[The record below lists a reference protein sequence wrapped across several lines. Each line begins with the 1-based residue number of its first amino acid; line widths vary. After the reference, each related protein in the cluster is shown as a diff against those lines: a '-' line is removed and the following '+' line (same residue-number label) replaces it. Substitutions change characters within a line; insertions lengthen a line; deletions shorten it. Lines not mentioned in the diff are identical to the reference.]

1 MVFVCF
7 VNCAILQRKFQ
18 SLHFRC
24 LFIRIVGYRLV
35 ILDICQ
41 DSKIHRMN
49 FAQIPA
55 GKKVKAVCVKKTH
68 LGYVSFWVLLSDR
81 YHPAR
86 FWIATTNPVSL
97 NSSLTHF
104 DFPSSTRISH
114 CGLYL
119 LFILVQYD
127 SDSNEM
133 LRPNPG
139 LPVWDN
145 QHGVEKFRF
154 PDSKCRQTHS
164 RVGDSRVHFFN
175 DNFAILCWSWLI
187 HCMSLFHKYAR
198 SQYKQFTSHRIWTS
212 MLL

>member
-35 ILDICQ
+35 ILDIRQ

-55 GKKVKAVCVKKTH
+55 GKNVKAVCVKKTH
-68 LGYVSFWVLLSDR
+68 LGYVSFWVFAVRSISFSKILNRNDESSFTELFVD
-81 YHPAR
+81 PL
-86 FWIATTNPVSL
+86 WISIL
-97 NSSLTHF
+97 NE
-104 DFPSSTRISH
+104 DFT
-114 CGLYL
+114 LWVYF

-164 RVGDSRVHFFN
+164 QVGDSRVPFSN
-175 DNFAILCWSWLI
+175 DNFAILCWSLLI
-187 HCMSLFHKYAR
+187 RWVSLFHKYAR